1 MPAITDAIIL
11 PKVQIDIHS
20 SVIGLLSK
28 NKNPFMELSILSLY
42 INFRIKRTEKKR
54 KERMSGRLYIEAL
67 IEKLNN

>member
-28 NKNPFMELSILSLY
+28 NKNPFMELSIHMSLY
-42 INFRIKRTEKKR
+42 INFRIKEQKKKTEKR
-54 KERMSGRLYIEAL
+54 G
-67 IEKLNN
+67 